1 MGFQICL
8 GCPPLPGFGGIERS
22 WISEHIYTTITHMSR
37 NVLFAVSLVVASF
50 LASESRAETTP
61 VVFHAHH
68 QSEELRL
75 FGVGPRGD
83 LLASELHLLGKL
95 MRCRRTDEAHDIH
108 PRLARH
114 LALISRHFRQPV
126 VIVSGY
132 RAKARR
138 GHRRS
143 YHLRGQAADIYVKGV
158 PPVEVRDLAV
168 ERRIGG
174 IGFYPNSG
182 FVHVDVRPRRFW
194 WVDYSRP
201 GQLDRLIPDPL
212 GDAPE
217 GPRASEAPAKHGAVQ
232 GDTHHHHHHAAEVSP
247 GPAKLGCS

>member
-1 MGFQICL
+1 MHKARTGSRVPGL
-8 GCPPLPGFGGIERS
+8 GNDLKFGDHRTWRCPA
-22 WISEHIYTTITHMSR
+22 IYTTLTYMSR
-37 NVLFAVSLVVASF
+37 NVLRILSLMFVSVLAVEA
-50 LASESRAETTP
+50 RGETTP
-61 VVFHAHH
+61 ITFRAHH
-68 QSEELRL
+68 HSEELQL

-83 LLASELHLLGKL
+83 LLASELHLLGAL
-95 MRCRRTDEAHDIH
+95 MRCRRSGEAHDIH

-126 VIVSGY
+126 VVVSGY

-158 PPVEVRDLAV
+158 PPIEVRNLAV

-182 FVHVDVRPRRFW
+182 FIHVDVRPRRFW

-201 GQLDRLIPDPL
+201 GQVDRLIPDPL
-212 GDAPE
+212 GDAPDS
-217 GPRASEAPAKHGAVQ
+217 RAPTKHGNLQ
-232 GDTHHHHHHAAEVSP
+232 RDIHHHHHHGEETTTPSKV
-247 GPAKLGCS
+247 GCS